1 MDSVL
6 INSKPNMKK
15 SLKMTSKAL
24 NISLP
29 FKKYEKHI
37 GLPFKKI
44 LINMNIKDFDKI
56 KKNYEYFSLKYLKK
70 LKIDE
75 KKISTLKLLYKECNV
90 AIFTSKSRI
99 RSKKI
104 LSKYNFIDYLVTA
117 DDVKNGKPHPEGL
130 LNIIKKFK
138 NDRKKNSFIGDSIH
152 DFRASKSAK
161 IKYLHASWGY
171 QKKIL
176 FQKKK

>member
-1 MDSVL
+1 
-6 INSKPNMKK
+6 MK
-15 SLKMTSKAL
+15 
-24 NISLP
+24 
-29 FKKYEKHI
+29 
-37 GLPFKKI
+37 
-44 LINMNIKDFDKI
+44 
-56 KKNYEYFSLKYLKK
+56 
-70 LKIDE
+70 

-130 LNIIKKFK
+130 LKIIKKFK
-138 NDRKKNSFIGDSIH
+138 NNKKKTLFIGDSIH

-171 QKKIL
+171 QKNTFSKKIKVIKNL
-176 FQKKK
+176 NELKGIIKKWS